1 MRNED
6 VDPLALVLSDE
17 PLPEGAANDP
27 EVARALA
34 DVAVLREQLAVAGR
48 VLAGQGP
55 PPAPADRGR
64 SDRRRAHRG
73 RPDQERSDRDR
84 SRRGRILAWT
94 LAASAA
100 VVALGAAGSF
110 LAAHGG
116 DTGGHEAKLTPSGV
130 VACSTHVAEGTVTRV
145 EPLPGA
151 GEFRVVLRVDRAYKP
166 ADGPRRLTFDSAG
179 ADGPRLRPGSRV
191 LVLVPAAPGEPAI
204 TFREGAPP
212 PGEVGE
218 DVGPVRDELEYGR
231 AWVESALPGA
241 EGLECAADG

>member
-1 MRNED
+1 M
-6 VDPLALVLSDE
+6 DPLALVLSDE

-55 PPAPADRGR
+55 PSAPADRDPPPAPADQGRSHQGR
-64 SDRRRAHRG
+64 SDRG
-73 RPDQERSDRDR
+73 R

-100 VVALGAAGSF
+100 VVALGAGGSF
-110 LAAHGG
+110 LAARGG

-130 VACSTHVAEGTVTRV
+130 VACSTDVAEGTVTRV

-151 GEFRVVLRVDRAYKP
+151 GEFRVVLRVDRTYKP

-191 LVLVPAAPGEPAI
+191 LVLVPASPGEPAI

-241 EGLECAADG
+241 EGLECGGDG